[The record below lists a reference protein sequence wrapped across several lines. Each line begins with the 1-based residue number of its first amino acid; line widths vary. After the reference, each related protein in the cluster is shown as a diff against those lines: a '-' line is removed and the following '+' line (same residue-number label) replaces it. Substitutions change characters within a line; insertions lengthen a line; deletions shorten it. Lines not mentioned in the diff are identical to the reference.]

1 MGLDGETG
9 TADGHSVSDV
19 VRIILPVKLGR
30 SEVRTSEK
38 DSGVALHTDVEP
50 HLVVDLL
57 GVQHHDSV
65 LDLYLSRSG
74 VHLLTILVQFNL

>member
-19 VRIILPVKLGR
+19 VRIILPVKSGR

-38 DSGVALHTDVEP
+38 DSCVALHTDVEP

-57 GVQHHDSV
+57 GIQHHDSV